1 MHGSRQSL
9 FTRDDTFFGV
19 CEAIGQDFGFNA
31 NILRVAFGVLLLWNP
46 VVIISAY
53 LGLGVIVAASRW
65 LYPDTPRKPRR
76 SKAAA
81 AGPVA
86 AAAEPGPQERE
97 GEPEDLA
104 IAA

>member
-1 MHGSRQSL
+1 MHGPRQSL

-46 VVIISAY
+46 LVVIGTY

-76 SKAAA
+76 GTAAA
-81 AGPVA
+81 VPV
-86 AAAEPGPQERE
+86 AAAEPGPQARER
-97 GEPEDLA
+97 EPEDLA